1 MGNLIFP
8 MIQSYRHTYVCIVE
22 YSQVEYSRVESSQ
35 VTSILLMKKRRVQST
50 AKGISECFPNHWML
64 FTGRSKMLTATTRAS
79 RGRMTDLL
87 CDIVIQHLHHHY
99 HSINWNFMWHAFDM
113 FALRKMIFITFTW
126 YPLYYTNNNME
137 MMVMVMMIIIKKYC
151 VQFAPW

>member
-8 MIQSYRHTYVCIVE
+8 MIQSYRHTYVCIVKL
-22 YSQVEYSRVESSQ
+22 SWVESSH
-35 VTSILLMKKRRVQST
+35 IHIINEKEKST
-50 AKGISECFPNHWML
+50 AKGISQCFPNHWML

-87 CDIVIQHLHHHY
+87 CDIVIQHLHHHH
-99 HSINWNFMWHAFDM
+99 HSINSNFMWQAFDV

-137 MMVMVMMIIIKKYC
+137 MMVMVMVMMIIIKKYC